1 MKLSTTLAVMAT
13 AFLLSAP
20 ISAMAQSFPPPE
32 EADIPIG
39 QDDTTG
45 PFVAPDESDRIA
57 EIVEEIAP
65 GGDPANLD
73 PNALASF
80 LLDLEFSASAE
91 ADVQRFDGLDRTD
104 TGHDTRIG
112 ETTER
117 LNVNYLGDGTRA
129 EAILRNNKRLDGHDT
144 RIGETT
150 ERLNVNYLGDGT
162 RAEAILRNN
171 KRLDGHDTRIGE
183 TTERLNVN
191 YLGDGTRAE
200 AILRNNKEINSNA
213 AAVGGLQS
221 IVAHHRERMRK
232 NTAGISMAMAMSN
245 IPASNN
251 TKHRFSIGLG
261 FGAFR
266 GETSAAAG
274 GTARISELA
283 YVRVSVAGNSEGA
296 GVGAGIGIGF

>member
-45 PFVAPDESDRIA
+45 PFVAPEESDRIA

-73 PNALASF
+73 PNALANF

-104 TGHDTRIG
+104 TGHD
-112 ETTER
+112 E
-117 LNVNYLGDGTRA
+117 
-129 EAILRNNKRLDGHDT
+129 RLDGHDT

-150 ERLNVNYLGDGT
+150 ERLNVNYL
-162 RAEAILRNN
+162 E
-171 KRLDGHDTRIGE
+171 
-183 TTERLNVN
+183 
-191 YLGDGTRAE
+191 DGTRAE

-251 TKHRFSIGLG
+251 TKRRFRLGLDSERS
-261 FGAFR
+261 GAKPASR
-266 GETSAAAG
+266 PAG
-274 GTARISELA
+274 LPESRNLPMSG
-283 YVRVSVAGNSEGA
+283 
-296 GVGAGIGIGF
+296 